1 MEYSR
6 MEAGDDVVVVVVV
19 VVVQAVAD
27 TSYLSSQSSV
37 LWINR

>member
-6 MEAGDDVVVVVVV
+6 MEAGDDVVVVVV

>member
-6 MEAGDDVVVVVVV
+6 MEAADVV

-37 LWINR
+37 LDQ

>member
-6 MEAGDDVVVVVVV
+6 MEAADV

-37 LWINR
+37 LDQ

>member
-6 MEAGDDVVVVVVV
+6 MEAGDDVVVVV